1 MISQNQQNTN
11 KLNQIQQT
19 TQNIH
24 SKFKDKQLNQEETD
38 LLQSKLEKLNIK
50 DPKEFSQKYKDMY
63 DKYINSMK

>member
-1 MISQNQQNTN
+1 MISQNRQNSHN
-11 KLNQIQQT
+11 LNQIQQT